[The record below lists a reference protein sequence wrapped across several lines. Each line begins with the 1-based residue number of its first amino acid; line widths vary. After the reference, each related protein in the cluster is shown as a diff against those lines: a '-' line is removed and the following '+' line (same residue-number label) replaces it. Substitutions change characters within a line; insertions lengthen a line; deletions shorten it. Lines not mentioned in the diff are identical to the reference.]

1 MTGRPDRGRK
11 IINAEVRAPVV
22 FAPRRKSPARLEQ
35 ISTRIVFF
43 NAGFGMAAWAPL
55 VPFAKA
61 RLGMNDG
68 VLGLLLLCLGIGSIV
83 AMPVAGAFAARMG
96 CRRVI
101 TESALVIC
109 LALPLLAVVPSFPLL
124 VAALLLFG
132 AGLGAID
139 VSMNIQAI
147 IVERASERPMMSGF
161 HGFFSLGGIVGAAGV
176 TALLGAG
183 ASPITATLVVVACI
197 AVALIKAAPHLL
209 PLGGR
214 SDGPAFAFPRGV
226 VWFIGGLCFMLFLTE
241 GAVLDWSAV
250 FLTSARG
257 LDPSYAGLG
266 YAAFALTMTVGRL
279 SGDRIVQHVGRANI
293 VLFGGLC
300 AAAGFA
306 LMTFIP
312 SWPVALLGYALVG
325 AGCSNVVPVLFSSI
339 GRQTAMPEN
348 VAVPAV
354 TGLGYTGILLGPAAI
369 GLVAHAASLS
379 SAFLILAVILVGVA
393 ASGRLL
399 RV

>member
-1 MTGRPDRGRK
+1 MTDRPARGRK
-11 IINAEVRAPVV
+11 IVNAEARTPVV
-22 FAPRRKSPARLEQ
+22 FAPRRKSSAHLEQ

-43 NAGFGMAAWAPL
+43 IAGFGMAAWAPL

-61 RLGMNDG
+61 RLGMTDG
-68 VLGLLLLCLGIGSIV
+68 GLGLLLLCLGIGSIV
-83 AMPVAGAFAARMG
+83 AMPLAGAFAARMG

-101 TESALVIC
+101 IVSTLMIC
-109 LALPLLAVVPSFPLL
+109 LALPLLAVVPSLPLL

-132 AGLGAID
+132 AGLGAVD
-139 VSMNIQAI
+139 VSINIQAI
-147 IVERASERPMMSGF
+147 IVERASGCPMMSGF
-161 HGFFSLGGIVGAAGV
+161 HGFFSLGGIVGAAGA
-176 TALLGAG
+176 TALLSAG
-183 ASPITATLVVVACI
+183 VLPVTATLVVVACI

-209 PLGGR
+209 PSGGR
-214 SDGPAFAFPRGV
+214 SEGPIFAFPRGV
-226 VWFIGGLCFMLFLTE
+226 VWFIGGLCFIMFLTE

-257 LDPSYAGLG
+257 LGPSYAGLG

-279 SGDRIVQHVGRANI
+279 SGDRIVQHVGRVNI
-293 VLFGGLC
+293 VFFGGLC
-300 AAAGFA
+300 AAAGFT
-306 LMTFIP
+306 LMTCIP
-312 SWPVALLGYALVG
+312 SWPVGLLGYALVG
-325 AGCSNVVPVLFSSI
+325 AGCCNVVPVLFSSV

-379 SAFLILAVILVGVA
+379 AAFLILALMLVGVA
-393 ASGRLL
+393 WTGRLL